1 MSKTGT
7 PDPNRDSGFDF
18 DWSLIQSFLAV
29 IDEGSLLAAAR
40 RTGSSQPTIGRHID
54 ALELQL
60 GVSLFERTGRALVP
74 TASARQIAEIAR
86 SMEQGANRIAHS
98 ITRATTEM
106 SGIVRLSAS
115 RMVANHLLPEFALQ
129 MQRETPEIELAVVA
143 TDAVT
148 NLLQRDA
155 DIAVRMVKPQQVDL
169 IARRLGTFALMPC
182 ASQGYIDRWGMP
194 RTLPDLFRHRLVSPD
209 KDKYFVK
216 MVREIAR
223 QTGVDPGTVKLAFR
237 TDDFVTQAAAI
248 RAGVGVGF
256 LVEYL
261 FEQYDELVQ
270 LPIELPIP
278 GLPVWLAVHREIRST
293 PRIRHVFDALQNFLR
308 RRLKS

>member
-1 MSKTGT
+1 MLELES
-7 PDPNRDSGFDF
+7 PDPKRDSGFGF

-74 TASARQIAEIAR
+74 TASARHIAEIAR
-86 SMEQGANRIAHS
+86 SMEQGANRIAHA
-98 ITRATTEM
+98 ITRTTTDM

-115 RMVANHLLPEFALQ
+115 RMVANYLLPDFALQ
-129 MQRETPEIELAVVA
+129 IQRESPDIELAVVA
-143 TDAVT
+143 TDAVS

-169 IARRLGTFALMPC
+169 IAKRLGTFALRPC
-182 ASQGYIDRWGMP
+182 ASQAYIDRWGMP

-209 KDKYFVK
+209 KDKFFVK
-216 MVREIAR
+216 IVREIAQR
-223 QTGVDPGTVKLAFR
+223 TGVEPGTVKLAFR

-256 LVEYL
+256 LVDYL
-261 FEQYDELVQ
+261 FDQDDELVQ
-270 LPIELPIP
+270 LPIELPFP

-293 PRIRHVFDALQNFLR
+293 PRIRYVFDTLQKFLR
-308 RRLKS
+308 QRLK

>member
-1 MSKTGT
+1 MPKPES
-7 PDPNRDSGFDF
+7 PAPNRDSGFGF

-29 IDEGSLLAAAR
+29 IDEGSLLAASKR
-40 RTGSSQPTIGRHID
+40 IGNSQPTIGRHID

-60 GVSLFERTGRALVP
+60 GVSLFERTGRGLVP
-74 TASARQIAEIAR
+74 TASARQIAELAR
-86 SMEQGANRIAHS
+86 SMELGANRIAHS
-98 ITRATTEM
+98 ITRATTDM

-115 RMVANHLLPEFALQ
+115 RMVAIHLLPEFALQ
-129 MQRETPEIELAVVA
+129 IQRESPEIELAVVA

-155 DIAVRMVKPQQVDL
+155 DIAIRMVKPKQVDL
-169 IARRLGTFALMPC
+169 IAKRLGTIPLKPC
-182 ASQGYIDRWGMP
+182 ASQAYIDRWGMP
-194 RTLPDLFRHRLVSPD
+194 RTLPDLFNHRLVCPD
-209 KDKYFVK
+209 KDKHFLKVVK
-216 MVREIAR
+216 EIAQR
-223 QTGVDPGTVKLAFR
+223 TGVDPGSAKLAFR

-256 LVEYL
+256 LVDYL
-261 FEQYDELVQ
+261 FEQHHELVQ

-293 PRIRHVFDALQNFLR
+293 PRIRHVFDYLQSFLKQ
-308 RRLKS
+308 RLKQ